1 MALEDILEDM
11 EYEELRNKYEAE
23 WKIKHQLAVEWKW
36 NFTNFKRFISQ
47 FLKCKNYSEDQWI
60 FDYESW
66 VETLKPDRYEHPSKW
81 AEFHYQDD
89 WDIEKVNK
97 SLESLKRIVEGRGEI

>member
-11 EYEELRNKYEAE
+11 EYEELRNKYEND
-23 WKIKHQLAVEWKW
+23 WKKKHQLAIQCKW

-47 FLKCKNYSEDQWI
+47 FLKRNNNEDQWV

-66 VETLKPDRYEHPSKW
+66 VDTLKPDRYEHPSKW
-81 AEFHYQDD
+81 AKFYYEKD
-89 WDIEKVNK
+89 WDLEKMNK
-97 SLESLKRIVEGRGEI
+97 SIEGLKRIV